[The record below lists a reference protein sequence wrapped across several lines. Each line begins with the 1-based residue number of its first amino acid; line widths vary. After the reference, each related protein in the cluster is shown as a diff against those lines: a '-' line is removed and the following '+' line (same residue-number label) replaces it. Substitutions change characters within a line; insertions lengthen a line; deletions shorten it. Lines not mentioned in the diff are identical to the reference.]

1 MLPQI
6 FLERSFS
13 LPSNHD
19 FQDVEALTLAT
30 VGEPGQRVFLL
41 QATNAKER
49 VTIKLEKIQV
59 ATLVQYLSQLI
70 VDLPRPGELPEL
82 PELILSGPMD
92 WVAGPIS
99 LAYDEVRDRV
109 DLVIEEAVGD
119 DEIASRALLGLSR
132 EQAAAIAI
140 VGTQL
145 VQGGRPP
152 CPLCGYPLDPSG
164 HLCPRTN
171 GHHAPTL

>member
-1 MLPQI
+1 M
-6 FLERSFS
+6 
-13 LPSNHD
+13 PSNHD
-19 FQDVEALTLAT
+19 FQDVHSVTIAT
-30 VGEPGQRVFLL
+30 VGEPGQRVFLV
-41 QATNAKER
+41 QATSGHER

-59 ATLVQYLSQLI
+59 ATLVQYLSQLL

-82 PELILSGPMD
+82 PELTLTGPMD

-99 LAYDEVRDRV
+99 IAYDEVRDRI
-109 DLVIEEAVGD
+109 DLAIEEAVEED
-119 DEIASRALLGLSR
+119 ALPSRALLGLSR
-132 EQAAAIAI
+132 EQAAAVAIA
-140 VGTQL
+140 GTQL
-145 VQGGRPP
+145 VQSGRPP